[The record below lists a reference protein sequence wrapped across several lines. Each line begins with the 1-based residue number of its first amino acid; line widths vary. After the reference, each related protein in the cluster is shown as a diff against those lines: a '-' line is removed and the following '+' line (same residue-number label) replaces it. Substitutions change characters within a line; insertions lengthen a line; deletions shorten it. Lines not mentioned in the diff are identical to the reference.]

1 MIGIRPN
8 GGRIYKFSLGL
19 RLRRGLFKL
28 GRWLLKL
35 SRLQFDDAE
44 EVLQPYHLDVDSQFA
59 AALRDR
65 LAQAA
70 EDFEA
75 ARAGLYPLHA
85 KEAAAYLDGGT
96 STWQG
101 DGYTLTI
108 MKSLTT
114 LGEVPGY
121 LYGPVLVFEYP
132 LAYGNN
138 DQISHVRFYSSAEL
152 DRVLKQKR

>member
-1 MIGIRPN
+1 MISIN
-8 GGRIYKFSLGL
+8 SSGGRIFKFSLGL
-19 RLRRGLFKL
+19 RVRRGLFRL

-35 SRLQFDDAE
+35 SRLQLDNAEAILRPYQLDAA
-44 EVLQPYHLDVDSQFA
+44 SQFD

-65 LAQAA
+65 LQQAA

-75 ARAGLYPLHA
+75 AGAGLYPIHA
-85 KEAAAYLDGGT
+85 KEGAAFLDGGT

-114 LGEVPGY
+114 VGEVHGY
-121 LYGPVLVFEYP
+121 MVGPLLELAYP
-132 LAYGNN
+132 LAHGNTT
-138 DQISHVRFYSSAEL
+138 QISHVRFYSGAEL
-152 DRVLKQKR
+152 ARVLKR